1 VNRPADTQLAD
12 TKEVADSRRAA
23 ETLRELDTVSLPN
36 CPDIGPVDIAQE
48 DIAQEDIGQE
58 DIGQEDIGLADI
70 GLADIAQVG
79 IAPAGT
85 LAVLCSMLVVSAL
98 AMDRSVHCQSRI
110 HPNADLGL
118 GLGRTRHLIKR

>member
-23 ETLRELDTVSLPN
+23 ETLGAPGTVSLPN
-36 CPDIGPVDIAQE
+36 CPDIGPVDIGPV
-48 DIAQEDIGQE
+48 DIGPV
-58 DIGQEDIGLADI
+58 DIGPVDIGP
-70 GLADIAQVG
+70 G
-79 IAPAGT
+79 IALAGHGPA
-85 LAVLCSMLVVSAL
+85 VRRPMLVVSAL

-118 GLGRTRHLIKR
+118 VLGRTRHLIKR

>member
-36 CPDIGPVDIAQE
+36 CPDIGPVDI
-48 DIAQEDIGQE
+48 
-58 DIGQEDIGLADI
+58 GLADI
-70 GLADIAQVG
+70 GLADIA
-79 IAPAGT
+79 PAGT
-85 LAVLCSMLVVSAL
+85 LAVRRSMLVVSAL

-118 GLGRTRHLIKR
+118 GLGRTRHLVKR

>member
-23 ETLRELDTVSLPN
+23 ETLGAPGMVSLPN
-36 CPDIGPVDIAQE
+36 CPNIGPVDIGPVDI
-48 DIAQEDIGQE
+48 GP
-58 DIGQEDIGLADI
+58 
-70 GLADIAQVG
+70 G
-79 IAPAGT
+79 IALAGHGPA
-85 LAVLCSMLVVSAL
+85 VRRPMLVVSAL

-118 GLGRTRHLIKR
+118 VLGRTRHLIKR

>member
-23 ETLRELDTVSLPN
+23 ETLGAPGTVSLPN
-36 CPDIGPVDIAQE
+36 CPDIGPVDIGPV
-48 DIAQEDIGQE
+48 DIGPV
-58 DIGQEDIGLADI
+58 DIGPVDIGPVDI
-70 GLADIAQVG
+70 GPVDIGPG
-79 IAPAGT
+79 IALAGHGPA
-85 LAVLCSMLVVSAL
+85 VRRPMLVVSAL

-118 GLGRTRHLIKR
+118 VLGRTRHLIKR